1 MAGAFNR
8 GEAVMKAQTYTRR
21 FSAPIAVLPAAL
33 LSCALVVP
41 MSAQNPGA
49 NPVSHVAY
57 IPAGSDL
64 TTIRFEKARLVKT
77 ESSTTAYEVIYCFV
91 GQPATSDESKD
102 EHSTFSAYF
111 RPEELSPKVRKALS
125 ESSLSGSD
133 AARYFTVNTS
143 RETVRKSV
151 IDTAQSTFCPAFN
164 YVGGKGTQTNTG
176 CQDEIRYK
184 WVRVPSPY
192 ITVSVDPVSGVAPR
206 PADALIG
213 KP

>member
-1 MAGAFNR
+1 
-8 GEAVMKAQTYTRR
+8 MKAQTHTRR
-21 FSAPIAVLPAAL
+21 FSAPIALLPAAL
-33 LSCALVVP
+33 LSCVLVVAL
-41 MSAQNPGA
+41 SAQNASAIPF
-49 NPVSHVAY
+49 SHFAY

-77 ESSTTAYEVIYCFV
+77 ESSTTAYEVTYCFV
-91 GQPATSDESKD
+91 GQPTTSDKPTD
-102 EHSTFSAYF
+102 GHSTFSTYF
-111 RPEELSPKVRKALS
+111 RPEELSPKLRKALS
-125 ESSLSGSD
+125 AGTLSRSD
-133 AARYFTVNTS
+133 LARYFTVNTS

-206 PADALIG
+206 PAIAAVRN
-213 KP
+213 P